1 MEKFLKQTAS
11 YLYNKYQSDLV
22 KTTVV
27 FPNRRAGVFFQKY
40 LSQLIEKPL
49 FSPKITTI
57 SELVMNFTPL
67 RTDDQNSLIIELW
80 RVYSKTTS
88 TLESLDDFYFWGE
101 MMLSDFNDIDKY
113 MVDAEDLFRNIQ
125 SLKEIDYGFDYLSDE
140 QLEYLSKFW
149 RIVLNSKGSDD
160 KNSFLSIWEKLF
172 PIYINFKSKLK
183 AEGKAYEGMLYR
195 DVVEN
200 LDRHIKEVD
209 GKNFAFIGFNAL
221 NKCEKKIFNFLK
233 KNASTDFFWDYDD
246 YYMKDDHNEASLFMK
261 VNLFDFPMPDDFF
274 FTPDNF
280 SRLKSIDVVS
290 VPSFSGQASYA
301 SNWIEKNKTIIN
313 SEFDNTALVLCDE
326 SLLLPMLNSLPFNVD
341 EINITMGFP
350 VKNSSVYGLIKGI
363 IDIDKNC
370 RKNEHGDSVFY
381 YRNVLSL
388 LNHPLLNLHLSEL
401 LDNLNRS
408 VQKEN
413 KIYLTISDLDENHI
427 SKSIF
432 TIPEKASDIK
442 EYLQKILSN
451 LFSGIDSNEV
461 LVKESIYQVYLA
473 INRLHDS
480 LFKNNDVPI
489 SKRLFFQLLIKS
501 LDRLSIPFEGEP
513 LKGIQLMGFLET
525 RCIDFDNLILLSF
538 NDERLP
544 GKPNQHSFIPYTL
557 RKGFELP
564 VVEQR
569 NAMYSYYFYRLIQ
582 RAKNVSLVF
591 DSRSE
596 GMSRGEASR
605 YATQLKFEAKH
616 LKINEV
622 QAFFHF
628 DPAEGKTIDI
638 KKDPKMM
645 DQIRQNL
652 ASRVISP
659 TALSTY
665 IDCNLKYYF
674 SYIENIKEPDEIA
687 EDIDQLLFGR
697 ITHLTLEALYKP
709 FIEKEIARTD
719 IERIIN
725 NEKEIDF
732 QLSEA
737 LKQEYFKGGNFNIN
751 GKNLLVF
758 EIIKKCIFRIL
769 KYDSSIA
776 PFKILGLEKKFTAKI
791 DIESGAETLSV
802 EIGGTVDRLDSSSDS
817 IRVVD
822 YKTGKSDVKV
832 KSIES
837 LFEATIDRNKAAFQT
852 MIYSHCV
859 AENLKTATP
868 ILPAVY
874 GARSVFNT
882 NFNPLFQFDGGNMI
896 YQANSEAF
904 LQLLKRTLTEIVDPE
919 KNFSQT
925 LNTTTCKYCPYNLM
939 CKR

>member
-1 MEKFLKQTAS
+1 MEKFLKQIAS
-11 YLYNKYQSDLV
+11 YLLSKYQSDLV
-22 KTTVV
+22 ELTIV
-27 FPNRRAGVFFQKY
+27 FPNRRAGIFFQKY
-40 LSQLIEKPL
+40 LSQLIDAPL

-57 SELVMNFTPL
+57 SELVTNFTPL
-67 RTDDQNSLIIELW
+67 RTDDPNSLIIELW

-88 TLESLDDFYFWGE
+88 TQESLDDFYFWGE

-113 MVDAEDLFRNIQ
+113 LVDAGDLFRNIQ
-125 SLKEIDYGFDYLSDE
+125 SLKEIDYGFDYLSEE

-149 RIVLNSKGSDD
+149 RIVLDSKGSDD
-160 KNSFLSIWEKLF
+160 KISFLSIWEKLY
-172 PIYINFKSKLK
+172 PIYLDFKTKLQS
-183 AEGKAYEGMLYR
+183 EGRAFEGMLYR

-200 LDRHIKEVD
+200 LDQHLIDIE
-209 GKNFAFIGFNAL
+209 GENFAFIGFNAL
-221 NKCEKKIFNFLK
+221 NKCEKKIFSFLK
-233 KNASTDFFWDYDD
+233 NNASTDFFWDYDE
-246 YYMKDDHNEASLFMK
+246 YYLKDDHNEASLFMK
-261 VNLFDFPMPDDFF
+261 SNLYDFPMPDDFIVSF
-274 FTPDNF
+274 DNF
-280 SRLKSIDVVS
+280 SKLKAIDVIS

-301 SNWIEKNKTIIN
+301 SNWIEKNKATIN
-313 SEFDNTALVLCDE
+313 SQFDNTALVLCDE
-326 SLLLPMLNSLPFNVD
+326 SLLLPMLNCLPFNVD

-363 IDIDKNC
+363 VDIDRNC
-370 RKNEHGDSVFY
+370 RKNERGDSVFY

-388 LNHPLLNLHLSEL
+388 LNHPLLHALLSEITDEL
-401 LDNLNRS
+401 NLA

-413 KIYLTISDLDENHI
+413 KIYLTIGDLDKNPI

-432 TIPEKASDIK
+432 TIPDKASDIK
-442 EYLQKILSN
+442 DYLHKILSN
-451 LFSGIDSNEV
+451 LLAGIPNEDV
-461 LVKESIYQVYLA
+461 LVKESIYQIYLS

-480 LFKNNDVPI
+480 LFSGEEIPI

-501 LDRLSIPFEGEP
+501 LDRLAIPFEGEP
-513 LKGIQLMGFLET
+513 LSGIQLMGFLET
-525 RCIDFDNLILLSF
+525 RCLDFDNLILLSF

-564 VVEQR
+564 VIEQR

-582 RAKNVSLVF
+582 RAKTVSLVF

-605 YATQLKFEAKH
+605 YVTQLKYEANH
-616 LKINEV
+616 LNINEI
-622 QAFFHF
+622 QAFFNF
-628 DPAEGKTIDI
+628 DPAENKTIEI
-638 KKDPKMM
+638 RKDQKVLER
-645 DQIRQNL
+645 ITNILR
-652 ASRVISP
+652 SRVISP

-665 IDCNLKYYF
+665 VDCNLKFYF
-674 SYIENIKEPDEIA
+674 SYVENIKETEEVA

-709 FIEKEIARTD
+709 FEGKEISRTD
-719 IERIIN
+719 IERIIQN
-725 NEKEIDF
+725 DKDIDS
-732 QLSEA
+732 QLTVA

-758 EIIKKCIFRIL
+758 EIIKKCIVRIL

-776 PFKILGLEKKFTAKI
+776 PFTILGLEKKFNTKI
-791 DIESGAETLSV
+791 NVEAGENTLTIEV
-802 EIGGTVDRLDSSSDS
+802 GGTIDRLDQVADS

-822 YKTGKSDVKV
+822 YKTGKSEVKV

-837 LFEATIDRNKAAFQT
+837 LFEAGYDRNKAAFQT
-852 MIYSHCV
+852 MIYAHCV
-859 AENLKTATP
+859 AANLKTATP

-874 GARSVFNT
+874 GARSVFNAD
-882 NFNPLFQFDGGNMI
+882 FNPLFQFDGGNMI
-896 YQANSEAF
+896 YQANSEVF
-904 LQLLKRTLTEIVDPE
+904 ILLLKQLLLEIIDPE
-919 KNFSQT
+919 KAFAQT
-925 LNTTTCKYCPYNLM
+925 KNANTCKFCPYNLM

>member
-1 MEKFLKQTAS
+1 MDKFLKQTAS
-11 YLYNKYQSDLV
+11 YLFDKYQSDLV
-22 KTTVV
+22 NLTIV
-27 FPNRRAGVFFQKY
+27 FPNRRAGIFFQKY
-40 LSQLIEKPL
+40 LSQLINEPL

-57 SELVMNFTPL
+57 SELVNNFTQL
-67 RTDDQNSLIIELW
+67 RADDPNSLIIELW

-88 TLESLDDFYFWGE
+88 TQESLDDFYFWGE

-113 MVDAEDLFRNIQ
+113 LVDAEDLFRNIQ
-125 SLKEIDYGFDYLSDE
+125 SLKEIDYGFDYLSEE

-160 KNSFLSIWEKLF
+160 KISFLSIWEKLY
-172 PIYINFKSKLK
+172 PIYNNFKAKLNS
-183 AEGKAYEGMLYR
+183 EGRAFEGMLYR

-200 LDRHIKEVD
+200 LDQHLIDVE

-221 NKCEKKIFNFLK
+221 NKCEKKIFGFLK
-233 KNASTDFFWDYDD
+233 NNARTDFFWDYDE
-246 YYMKDDHNEASLFMK
+246 YYLKDDHNEASLFMK
-261 VNLFDFPMPDDFF
+261 VNLYDFPMPDDFIVSF
-274 FTPDNF
+274 DNF
-280 SRLKSIDVVS
+280 SKLKTIDVIS

-301 SNWIEKNKTIIN
+301 SNWIEKNKASIN
-313 SEFDNTALVLCDE
+313 SQFDNTALVLCDE
-326 SLLLPMLNSLPFNVD
+326 SLLLPMLNSLPINVD

-350 VKNSSVYGLIKGI
+350 VKNSSVYGLVKGI
-363 IDIDKNC
+363 VDIDRNC
-370 RKNEHGDSVFY
+370 RKNESGDAVFY

-388 LNHPLLNLHLSEL
+388 LNHPLLNSLLS
-401 LDNLNRS
+401 DITDRLNMV

-413 KIYLTISDLDENHI
+413 KIYLTIGDLDKNPI

-432 TIPEKASDIK
+432 TIPDKAINIK
-442 EYLQKILSN
+442 DYLHRILAN
-451 LFSGIDSNEV
+451 LLAGVPNEDV
-461 LVKESIYQVYLA
+461 LVKESLYQIYLA

-480 LFKNNDVPI
+480 LFSGEEIPI

-501 LDRLSIPFEGEP
+501 LDRLAIPFEGEP
-513 LKGIQLMGFLET
+513 LSGIQLMGFLET
-525 RCIDFDNLILLSF
+525 RCLDFDNLILLSF

-557 RKGFELP
+557 RKGFDLP
-564 VVEQR
+564 VIEQR

-582 RAKNVSLVF
+582 RAKTVSLVF

-605 YATQLKFEAKH
+605 YVTQLKYEAKH
-616 LKINEV
+616 LKINEI
-622 QAFFHF
+622 QAFFNF
-628 DPAEGKTIDI
+628 DPAENKTIEI
-638 KKDPKMM
+638 KKTREL
-645 DQIRQNL
+645 QQTIINNL
-652 ASRVISP
+652 TSHVISP

-674 SYIENIKEPDEIA
+674 SYVENIKEPDEVA

-697 ITHLTLEALYKP
+697 ITHLTLESLYKP
-709 FIEKEIARTD
+709 FEGKEISKTN
-719 IERIIN
+719 IERIIQ
-725 NEKEIDF
+725 NEKEIDY
-732 QLSEA
+732 QLTEA
-737 LKQEYFKGGNFNIN
+737 LKKEYFKGGNFNIN

-758 EIIKKCIFRIL
+758 EIIKKCIVRIL

-776 PFKILGLEKKFTAKI
+776 PFVILGLEKKFIAKI
-791 DIESGAETLSV
+791 DVESDEDTFTI
-802 EIGGTVDRLDSSSDS
+802 EIGGTVDRLDSVGDS

-822 YKTGKSDVKV
+822 YKTGKSEVKV

-837 LFEATIDRNKAAFQT
+837 LFVAAHDRNKAAFQT

-859 AENLKTATP
+859 AETLKTATP

-874 GARSVFNT
+874 GARSVFNVD
-882 NFNPLFQFDGGNMI
+882 FNPLFQAEGGNMI
-896 YQANSEAF
+896 YQANSIEF
-904 LQLLKRTLTEIVDPE
+904 IQLLKNLLEDIINPTIP
-919 KNFSQT
+919 FAQT
-925 LNTTTCKYCPYNLM
+925 ANVNSCKFCPYNLM